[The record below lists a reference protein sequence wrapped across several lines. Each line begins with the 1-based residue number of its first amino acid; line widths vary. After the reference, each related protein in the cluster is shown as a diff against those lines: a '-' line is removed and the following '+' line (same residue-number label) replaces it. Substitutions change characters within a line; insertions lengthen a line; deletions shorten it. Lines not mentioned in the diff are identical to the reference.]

1 MKTVLAGLLGIPPG
15 VAAVGGGDDSFPAD
29 VLSKNLNFSTKTLIS
44 SMKKVTPTCRD
55 YLKNCTWNNKPFNCA
70 ELFRIV
76 STDDGFCCTF
86 NSIPPKFTLAGIG

>member
-1 MKTVLAGLLGIPPG
+1 MKTVLAGFLGIPPE
-15 VAAVGGGDDSFPAD
+15 VAAIRGDDSFPAD

-44 SMKKVTPTCRD
+44 SMKKVTPTCTD